1 METAPLEALLEL
13 SRAAAATS
21 RDLDGHG
28 LSFSELRLLR
38 AVAAAPAGRRRPGDL
53 AAELGLTASGV
64 TRAVLPLEKR
74 HIVQRT
80 PDGRDGRAS
89 LVSLTAAG
97 TELLADAQA
106 TAAHA
111 AQRLLRRLSLGQ
123 TRQLQRLLGEIVPG
137 GANRNGSAKE
147 S

>member
-21 RDLDGHG
+21 RELDGHG

-38 AVAAAPAGRRRPGDL
+38 AVAAAAEGRTRPGDL
-53 AAELGLTASGV
+53 AAELCVTASGV
-64 TRAVLPLEKR
+64 TRAILPLEKR
-74 HIVQRT
+74 HIVART

-89 LVSLTAAG
+89 LVSLTPSGA
-97 TELLADAQA
+97 ELLAEAEA
-106 TAAHA
+106 TAAHT

-123 TRQLQRLLGEIVPG
+123 TRQLQRLLGDIPPG
-137 GANRNGSAKE
+137 GANRGGSAKE

>member
-80 PDGRDGRAS
+80 PAGRAS
-89 LVSLTAAG
+89 LVSLTPAG